1 MLRRR
6 RHKAF
11 SSLMETD
18 SNLARGRGFKMQ
30 AHFLLMFAV

>member
-11 SSLMETD
+11 SPLMETD
-18 SNLARGRGFKMQ
+18 SNPARGPGFQIK